1 MKMHTLIRY
10 IRIAAAALRAD
21 ATLKSAADLKAI
33 SALKAATAPAVIAAL
48 VTVIAAAA
56 VITVTAVL
64 PAPLD
69 AAEYSRGG
77 TFLPMGW
84 DARGEGMG
92 HAATI
97 LIRDDRSVFWNPA
110 NLTFLSSPRLS
121 IGTMQ
126 PVPDLEAWYSVLSAG
141 TGLLDIRSHPDLDHT
156 MHRFGVGVMISHLGL
171 ELAGGS
177 KWNEG
182 TFGLSA
188 AFAPN
193 HYNSIGVTFKVMKS
207 WNDLSDADA
216 TVMSVDFGWTALV
229 RGRLWLAVVGRNFA
243 SAVTYPNRDD
253 EIDPVWNIA
262 AAYERIAGRVSLE
275 FDTVFKNGAFNRFL
289 FGGEVM
295 LVRDLIFVT
304 GGVDYRL
311 TEGER
316 TIPSFGFGS
325 MFCGIEIALA
335 FTFDPE
341 DAFGHTTRIS
351 VGYSL

>member
-1 MKMHTLIRY
+1 MNRLIRY
-10 IRIAAAALRAD
+10 TLPAAVATAVVAAAAF
-21 ATLKSAADLKAI
+21 
-33 SALKAATAPAVIAAL
+33 
-48 VTVIAAAA
+48 
-56 VITVTAVL
+56 L
-64 PAPLD
+64 PVRLD

-92 HAATI
+92 RAATI
-97 LIRDDRSVFWNPA
+97 LIRDDRSAFWNPA
-110 NLTFLSSPRLS
+110 NLTFLSSPRFS
-121 IGTMQ
+121 VGAMQ
-126 PVPDLEAWYSVLSAG
+126 PVLDMEAWYSVLSAG
-141 TGLLDIRSHPDLDHT
+141 TGLLDVREHPDLEHT
-156 MHRFGVGVMISHLGL
+156 MRRFGVGVMISHLGL
-171 ELAGGS
+171 ELAEGS

-182 TFGLSA
+182 TFGLTA

-193 HYNSIGVTFKVMKS
+193 HYNSIGVTFKMMKS

-216 TVMSVDFGWTALV
+216 SGMAVDFGWTALI
-229 RGRLWLAVVGRNFA
+229 RGRLWLAIVGRNFA
-243 SAVTYPNRDD
+243 SAVTYPNRDE

-262 AAYERIAGRVSLE
+262 AAYERILDRVSVE

-295 LVRDLIFVT
+295 IVRDLLFVT

-316 TIPSFGFGS
+316 TIPSFGIGS
-325 MFCGIEIALA
+325 LFAGIEIALS

-341 DAFGHTTRIS
+341 DAFGRTTRVS